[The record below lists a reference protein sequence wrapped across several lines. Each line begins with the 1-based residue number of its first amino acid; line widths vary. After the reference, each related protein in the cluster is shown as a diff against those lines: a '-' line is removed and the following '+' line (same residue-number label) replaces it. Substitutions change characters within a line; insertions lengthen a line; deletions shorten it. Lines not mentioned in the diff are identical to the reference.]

1 MVAENLLDPEEMA
14 KPDVDQLD
22 LEKPDEDKV
31 FDIQIDRMHY
41 EVTQTRITGADLR
54 NVPTPPIP
62 SDRDLFEVILGRP
75 DRKVESED
83 RIPGPRWP
91 AVLHR
96 TQHHQSRQR
105 TEWLLDK
112 GVRCHDSA

>member
-62 SDRDLFEVILGRP
+62 SDRDLFEVISGRP

-83 RIPGPRWP
+83 RILVRDGLRFFTAPNTINPGSEP
-91 AVLHR
+91 
-96 TQHHQSRQR
+96 S
-105 TEWLLDK
+105 
-112 GVRCHDSA
+112 GC